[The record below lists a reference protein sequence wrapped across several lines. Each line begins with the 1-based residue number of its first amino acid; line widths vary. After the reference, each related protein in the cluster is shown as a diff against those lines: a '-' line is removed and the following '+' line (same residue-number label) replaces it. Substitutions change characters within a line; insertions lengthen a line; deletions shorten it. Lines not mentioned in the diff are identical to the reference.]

1 MTRHRLLA
9 AVALGCVIPVAAPAQ
24 TSTHTGPQVHPST
37 APSEAGQTRTPAL
50 PTVTTYPSRATG
62 DGATSA
68 GYNPSRWAEDWSRYA
83 DPGKRDDPL
92 DRLKFLPLT
101 ADNRAYLTLSGELRL
116 RVNALS
122 NPGLRDVPHQRQDIS
137 RLFAGADVHLGPVL
151 RLYGE
156 LAHGWL
162 SGRNLGAPNATME
175 NDLIVQQAFAELHG
189 EIAGLAV
196 GGRYGRQEFT
206 DGASTLI
213 SQRDNSTIRTVVN
226 GLRGWVRSAQARAD
240 LFDLHPTIYGVE
252 GTRDDD
258 VDHQRRFSGV
268 TAGFVVPPSV
278 LGSQLF
284 LDPFVWRLRNR
295 AQSWGPRTG
304 REERT
309 YLGARLWGEAGQ
321 AVIDWTVD
329 HQSGNSDGRP
339 IDAWQV
345 FAAQTYRLGKAG
357 TAPRVGAHIDYASG
371 GGAYDRGTL
380 HAALSPYANGPYF
393 SYALFLAPTN
403 LLAAAGNITVSPIGR
418 VRLTTEY
425 QIVGR
430 PAEDD
435 AVYRSNGTPFAG
447 TQQVAG
453 HHVANVLRAELVWSV
468 APRVSVT
475 GRYEHLQAGPALTR
489 AGYADADFAAAWVS
503 FRL

>member
-1 MTRHRLLA
+1 VTRHRLLVA
-9 AVALGCVIPVAAPAQ
+9 AALGCTIPVAAPAQ
-24 TSTHTGPQVHPST
+24 TAAQVQPST

-50 PTVTTYPSRATG
+50 PTVTTYPAKAAG
-62 DGATSA
+62 DGTTSA
-68 GYNPSRWAEDWSRYA
+68 GYNPSRWAEDWSRLA
-83 DPGKRDDPL
+83 DPRKRDDPL

-101 ADNRAYLTLSGELRL
+101 ADDRVYVTLSGEFRL
-116 RVNALS
+116 RVNLLT
-122 NPGLRDVPHQRQDIS
+122 NPGLRESPHQRQDVS
-137 RLFAGADVHLGPVL
+137 RVFAGADVHLGPVV

-156 LAHGWL
+156 LAHGGL

-175 NDLIVQQAFAELHG
+175 NHLIVQQAFAELHG
-189 EIAGLAV
+189 EVAGLAI

-226 GLRGWVRSAQARAD
+226 GLRGWVRSTRARAD

-268 TAGFVVPPSV
+268 TAGLVLPPRV
-278 LGSQLF
+278 LGRSQLF

-295 AQSWGPRTG
+295 AQTWGPRTA
-304 REERT
+304 REERS
-309 YLGARLWGEAGQ
+309 YLGARLWGEAGR

-329 HQSGNSDGRP
+329 HQSGTSDGRP

-345 FAAQTYRLGKAG
+345 FAAQTYRLGKAN
-357 TAPRVGAHIDYASG
+357 TAPRVGAHVDYASG

-380 HAALSPYANGPYF
+380 HSALSPYANGPYF

-403 LLAAAGNITVSPIGR
+403 LLAAAGNVTVSPIDR

-425 QIVGR
+425 QIVDR
-430 PAEDD
+430 PAQDD
-435 AVYRSNGTPFAG
+435 AVYRSNGAPFAG
-447 TQQVAG
+447 TQRVAG
-453 HHVANVLRAELVWSV
+453 HHVANVVRAELVWSV
-468 APRVSVT
+468 APRVAVT